1 MPMNTGSHRVGRLAS
16 RRASARGLTLISSL
30 LEDVSTMKEAPAQ
43 PAVATARIARRVAA
57 LRQRR
62 DLSLQALSQR
72 SHVSR
77 SMISLIERGQSS
89 PTAVVLERLAA
100 GLGVALASLFDDD
113 AAPPSPLSRR
123 DAQLQWR
130 DPASGYVRRNLSPP
144 NHPSPL
150 QLVAV
155 ELPAGASVMY
165 DGTPQRTEMHQQV
178 LVLDGVVE
186 AHSGPERH
194 RLEAGD
200 CLAMRLDR
208 HHGFRNPGRRTARYI
223 VAIVTA

>member
-1 MPMNTGSHRVGRLAS
+1 MRESGADEAAASATTVRIAHRVHTLRQQ
-16 RRASARGLTLISSL
+16 RGLSL
-30 LEDVSTMKEAPAQ
+30 EALAQ
-43 PAVATARIARRVAA
+43 RC
-57 LRQRR
+57 
-62 DLSLQALSQR
+62 
-72 SHVSR
+72 HVSK
-77 SMISLIERGQSS
+77 SMISLIERGESS

-155 ELPAGASVMY
+155 ELPPGARVMY
-165 DGTPQRTEMHQQV
+165 DSVARATELHQQV
-178 LVLDGVVE
+178 VVLDGVVE
-186 AHSGPERH
+186 ATSGDAVV
-194 RLEAGD
+194 RLQAGD

-208 HHGFRNPGRRTARYI
+208 NNGYHNPGRKTARYI
-223 VAIVTA
+223 VAIATR

>member
-1 MPMNTGSHRVGRLAS
+1 MGDTTEDGVA
-16 RRASARGLTLISSL
+16 ASAT
-30 LEDVSTMKEAPAQ
+30 
-43 PAVATARIARRVAA
+43 TARIARRVHA
-57 LRQRR
+57 LRRQHG
-62 DLSLQALSQR
+62 LSLEALSAR
-72 SHVSR
+72 CGVSK
-77 SMISLIERGQSS
+77 SMISLIERGESS

-113 AAPPSPLSRR
+113 AAPASPLSRR

-155 ELPAGASVMY
+155 ELPPGARVMY
-165 DGTPQRTEMHQQV
+165 DSVARATEIHQQV

-186 AHSGPERH
+186 ATSGDEVV

-200 CLAMRLDR
+200 CLALRLDR
-208 HHGFRNPGRRTARYI
+208 NNGYRNPGRKGARYI
-223 VAIVTA
+223 VAIATR

>member
-1 MPMNTGSHRVGRLAS
+1 MKDK
-16 RRASARGLTLISSL
+16 RA
-30 LEDVSTMKEAPAQ
+30 
-43 PAVATARIARRVAA
+43 AVAAKPIDATARIAHRVAS
-57 LRQRR
+57 LRRQRG
-62 DLSLQALSQR
+62 LSLQALAQR
-72 SHVSR
+72 CGVSR
-77 SMISLIERGQSS
+77 SMISLIERGESS

-113 AAPPSPLSRR
+113 AAPPSPLSRC

-155 ELPAGASVMY
+155 ELPPGAAVMY
-165 DGTPQRTEMHQQV
+165 DSTPRRNEIHQQV

-186 AHSGPERH
+186 AHFGNERH

-208 HHGFRNPGRRTARYI
+208 NNGYRNPGRKTARYI
-223 VAIVTA
+223 VAIVTQ

>member
-1 MPMNTGSHRVGRLAS
+1 MRETVDEAAAS
-16 RRASARGLTLISSL
+16 VT
-30 LEDVSTMKEAPAQ
+30 
-43 PAVATARIARRVAA
+43 TARIAHRVHT
-57 LRQRR
+57 LRQQRG
-62 DLSLQALSQR
+62 LSLEALAQR
-72 SHVSR
+72 CNVSK
-77 SMISLIERGQSS
+77 SMISLIERGESS

-113 AAPPSPLSRR
+113 AAPASPLSRR

-155 ELPAGASVMY
+155 ELPPGARVMY
-165 DGTPQRTEMHQQV
+165 DSVARATELHQQV
-178 LVLDGVVE
+178 VVLDGVVE
-186 AHSGPERH
+186 ATTGDEVV
-194 RLEAGD
+194 RLVAGD

-208 HHGFRNPGRRTARYI
+208 NNGYHNPGRKTARYI
-223 VAIVTA
+223 VAIATR

>member
-1 MPMNTGSHRVGRLAS
+1 
-16 RRASARGLTLISSL
+16 
-30 LEDVSTMKEAPAQ
+30 MKEAAS
-43 PAVATARIARRVAA
+43 ATTARIARRVHA
-57 LRQRR
+57 LRQQRG
-62 DLSLQALSQR
+62 LSLEGLSER
-72 SHVSR
+72 CNVSR
-77 SMISLIERGQSS
+77 SMLSLIERGESS

-123 DAQLQWR
+123 DAQPQWR

-150 QLVAV
+150 HLVAV
-155 ELPAGASVMY
+155 ELPPGASVMY
-165 DGTPQRTEMHQQV
+165 DSTARASAMHQQV
-178 LVLDGVVE
+178 LVLEGVVE
-186 AHSGPERH
+186 AVSGDERH

-208 HHGFRNPGRRTARYI
+208 NNGYSNPGRKAARYI
-223 VAIVTA
+223 VAIAAC

>member
-1 MPMNTGSHRVGRLAS
+1 MRDTTEDEIA
-16 RRASARGLTLISSL
+16 ASAT
-30 LEDVSTMKEAPAQ
+30 
-43 PAVATARIARRVAA
+43 TARIARRAHA
-57 LRQRR
+57 LRQQRG
-62 DLSLQALSQR
+62 LSLEALSAR
-72 SHVSR
+72 CKVSK
-77 SMISLIERGQSS
+77 SMISLIERGESS

-123 DAQLQWR
+123 DAQPQWR

-155 ELPAGASVMY
+155 ELPPGARVMY
-165 DGTPQRTEMHQQV
+165 DSVARASELHQQV
-178 LVLDGVVE
+178 VVLDGVVE
-186 AHSGPERH
+186 ATSGDETV
-194 RLEAGD
+194 RLQAGD

-208 HHGFRNPGRRTARYI
+208 NNGYHNPGRRIARYI
-223 VAIVTA
+223 VAIAMR

>member
-1 MPMNTGSHRVGRLAS
+1 MRDSTGDAA
-16 RRASARGLTLISSL
+16 ASAT
-30 LEDVSTMKEAPAQ
+30 
-43 PAVATARIARRVAA
+43 TARIARRVSA
-57 LRQRR
+57 LRQQRE
-62 DLSLQALSQR
+62 LSLEALAQR
-72 SHVSR
+72 CQVSK
-77 SMISLIERGQSS
+77 SMISLIERGESS

-100 GLGVALASLFDDD
+100 GLGVALASLFDDE

-144 NHPSPL
+144 NHASPL

-155 ELPAGASVMY
+155 ELPPGARVMY
-165 DGTPQRTEMHQQV
+165 DSASRTTELHQQV

-186 AHSGPERH
+186 ATSGNEVT

-200 CLAMRLDR
+200 CLAMRLDQNNGY
-208 HHGFRNPGRRTARYI
+208 HNPGRKTARYI
-223 VAIVTA
+223 VAIATR

>member
-1 MPMNTGSHRVGRLAS
+1 MRESGADEAAASATTVRIAHRVHTLRQQ
-16 RRASARGLTLISSL
+16 RGLSL
-30 LEDVSTMKEAPAQ
+30 EALAQ
-43 PAVATARIARRVAA
+43 RC
-57 LRQRR
+57 
-62 DLSLQALSQR
+62 
-72 SHVSR
+72 HVSK
-77 SMISLIERGQSS
+77 SMISLIERGESS

-155 ELPAGASVMY
+155 ELPPGARVMY
-165 DGTPQRTEMHQQV
+165 DSVARATELHQQV
-178 LVLDGVVE
+178 VVLDGVVE
-186 AHSGPERH
+186 ATTGDEVV
-194 RLEAGD
+194 RLVAGD

-208 HHGFRNPGRRTARYI
+208 NNGYHNPGRKTARYI
-223 VAIVTA
+223 VAIATR

>member
-1 MPMNTGSHRVGRLAS
+1 
-16 RRASARGLTLISSL
+16 
-30 LEDVSTMKEAPAQ
+30 MKEA
-43 PAVATARIARRVAA
+43 VGRHRCVDTTARIARRVHA
-57 LRQRR
+57 LRQQRG
-62 DLSLQALSQR
+62 LSLEGLSER
-72 SHVSR
+72 CNVSK
-77 SMISLIERGQSS
+77 SMISLIERGESS

-113 AAPPSPLSRR
+113 AAAPTPLSRR
-123 DAQLQWR
+123 DGQPQWR

-155 ELPAGASVMY
+155 ELPPGARVMY
-165 DGTPQRTEMHQQV
+165 DSAVRATEMHQQV

-186 AHSGPERH
+186 ATSGDEVV

-200 CLAMRLDR
+200 CLADAARPQQRLSQ
-208 HHGFRNPGRRTARYI
+208 PGRKTARYI
-223 VAIVTA
+223 VAIATR

>member
-1 MPMNTGSHRVGRLAS
+1 MPDINSRIAERVRALRAERALSLEALAS
-16 RRASARGLTLISSL
+16 RC
-30 LEDVSTMKEAPAQ
+30 D
-43 PAVATARIARRVAA
+43 
-57 LRQRR
+57 
-62 DLSLQALSQR
+62 
-72 SHVSR
+72 VSR
-77 SMISLIERGQSS
+77 SMLSLVERGESS

-113 AAPPSPLSRR
+113 AAPASPLSRR

-155 ELPAGASVMY
+155 ELPPGARVMY
-165 DGTPQRTEMHQQV
+165 DSVARATEIHQQV

-186 AHSGPERH
+186 ATSGDEVV

-200 CLAMRLDR
+200 CLALRLDR
-208 HHGFRNPGRRTARYI
+208 NNGYHNPGRKAARYI
-223 VAIVTA
+223 VAIATR